1 MAAAVLGRMR
11 VVAAAA
17 FQTLEAT
24 EAGVEGAAVVVAA
37 GGGGG
42 FIFLGVAG
50 ALLLLVGADP
60 EAAAAEGAAVG
71 RTRCCS
77 VSCEREKKVS
87 RKG

>member
-1 MAAAVLGRMR
+1 MR

-17 FQTLEAT
+17 VQTLEAT
-24 EAGVEGAAVVVAA
+24 GAGVEGAAVVEAA

-60 EAAAAEGAAVG
+60 EAAAAVAEGAAVG